1 MNDDDYRA
9 LLDDLRAEHD
19 ELCSLIDGLTDEQWQ
34 WPTPAEGWQI
44 RDQIVHLAFFDDLA
58 VLAAHDEQA
67 FGTAAAELVAGGPG
81 WIDAI
86 SFDRRNSGSATL
98 LTWYHRSRSTLLD
111 VFSGRGPRQRAPWFG
126 PPMSAASSVT
136 ARLME
141 TWAHGQDI
149 ADTLGVERV
158 PTTRVHHVC
167 HLGVLTRTFSYA
179 NRDRTPPSDA
189 IRTELTGVD
198 GTILRWGPED
208 AEQRIVGSAVDF
220 ALVATQRRAF
230 ADTALR
236 ATDGAA
242 RDWMA
247 IAQAYAGPPGP
258 GRGRQST

>member
-19 ELCSLIDGLTDEQWQ
+19 ELCSLIDPLTDEQWQ
-34 WPTPAEGWQI
+34 RPTPAEGWQI
-44 RDQIVHLAFFDDLA
+44 RDQVVHLAFFDDLA
-58 VLAAHDEQA
+58 VLATQNEQA
-67 FGTAAAELVAGGPG
+67 FGTAAAELVASGSN

-86 SFDRRNSGSATL
+86 SFDRWNLGSATVL
-98 LTWYHRSRSTLLD
+98 EWYQRSRQALLD

-141 TWAHGQDI
+141 TWAHGQDV
-149 ADTLGVERV
+149 ADALGVERV

-167 HLGVLTRTFSYA
+167 HLGVLTRAFSYA
-179 NRDRTPPSDA
+179 NRDRTPPDA
-189 IRTELTGVD
+189 PIRVELTGVD
-198 GTILRWGPED
+198 GSILRWGPDD
-208 AEQRIVGSAVDF
+208 AEQRIVGSAIDF
-220 ALVATQRRAF
+220 ALVVTQRRVF
-230 ADTALR
+230 AGTALR

-258 GRGRQST
+258 GRESSLA